1 MFAVLDRL
9 AQGDVLVARPRC
21 EYDSRGAS
29 ALVRSYYRVRNR
41 GGFVQHKLV
50 MWGAGAYGLNEKG
63 HERFG
68 SFPAVT
74 GDDLYVDTRFD
85 AHEKA
90 VVATDPSV
98 IRTPADVRSLVAILG
113 RHRGGAE
120 LLASEAESPIGSSI
134 TSSGM
139 TVLDAPCAVSTNKS
153 ARPNAPL
160 TGTPRSNATGS
171 TE

>member
-1 MFAVLDRL
+1 
-9 AQGDVLVARPRC
+9 
-21 EYDSRGAS
+21 
-29 ALVRSYYRVRNR
+29 
-41 GGFVQHKLV
+41 

-120 LLASEAESPIGSSI
+120 LLASEHGTHGRVRDTGLDTALSVVA
-134 TSSGM
+134 
-139 TVLDAPCAVSTNKS
+139 TV
-153 ARPNAPL
+153 R
-160 TGTPRSNATGS
+160 GPRSAVDAAVFLGIALAGRRRQRGS
-171 TE
+171 LVWERDASSRSSE